1 MKVDFNSI
9 YGSEVWGLEKG
20 MELERIQLRY
30 LKRLLG
36 LNDRFNSQVI
46 KGDLG
51 LDTLRNN
58 RLVKIVKFWER
69 ITSLPE
75 DRLVK
80 ALYRKMIKDSRK

>member
-1 MKVDFNSI
+1 VKVDFNSI